1 MFKKLI
7 AMTMAVACVFA
18 LAVSASAATSLPDTA
33 NMYVTAEDNP
43 LEPVHSRGLTAYLT
57 GTTDGTIFPTTPG
70 ANNATITSDEDGTT
84 TVAITLTNDFAR
96 FVSLPATVEVTADG
110 EPLSSDD
117 VSVAITG
124 TATNSKNIVYATQ
137 VTYTFKNDTYEA
149 GVAYRIAGCTIYA
162 ENALVALANG
172 GRTHVMAVT
181 MMGE

>member
-1 MFKKLI
+1 MFKKIL

-43 LEPVHSRGLTAYLT
+43 LEPVHTLGLTAYLT
-57 GTTDGTIFPTTPG
+57 GSTDGTTYPTQPG
-70 ANNATITSDEDGTT
+70 TNNATITTNGDTT

-96 FVSLPATVEVTADG
+96 FVSLPATVEVTANGDL
-110 EPLSSDD
+110 LSSDD

-124 TATNSKNIVYATQ
+124 TATNSAGIVYATE

-162 ENALVALANG
+162 ENSLIAALNG
-172 GRTHVMAVT
+172 GRNHVMAVT